1 MNKYLLFLPS
11 KIDYYSKLEFST
23 LRYRVN
29 MLSIRK
35 KNESALIQTFKGLLK
50 DQCYGSQSQLAD
62 ALSEYGFDNMSQA
75 KISRLLSKLGA
86 VKMRNASSQVVYILP
101 DELAIPKTK
110 QAIQS
115 VVVSVKHNNM
125 QIIVK
130 TGIGG
135 APLISRM
142 LDSMGEPA
150 GILGTVAGDDT
161 IFIAPANINNIEQ
174 ITEDIKQILDI

>member
-1 MNKYLLFLPS
+1 
-11 KIDYYSKLEFST
+11 
-23 LRYRVN
+23 
-29 MLSIRK
+29 MLSSRK
-35 KNESALIQTFKGLLK
+35 KNESVLIQTFKGLLK
-50 DQCYGSQSQLAD
+50 DQCYGSQSQLAE
-62 ALSEYGFDNMSQA
+62 ALSEHGFDNMSQA

-86 VKMRNASSQVVYILP
+86 VKMRNTSSQVVYILP
-101 DELAIPKTK
+101 DELAVPKTK

-115 VVVSVKHNNM
+115 VVVSVKHNGV

-142 LDSMGEPA
+142 LDSMGESA

-161 IFIAPANINNIEQ
+161 IFIAPENVDNIDK
-174 ITEDIKQILDI
+174 ITNDIKHILDM

>member
-1 MNKYLLFLPS
+1 MT
-11 KIDYYSKLEFST
+11 ST
-23 LRYRVN
+23 
-29 MLSIRK
+29 RK
-35 KNESALIQTFKGLLK
+35 KNEAELIAAFKALLNE
-50 DQCYGSQSQLAD
+50 QCYGSQSQLAD
-62 ALSEYGFDNMSQA
+62 ALAEQGFKNMSQA

-86 VKMRNASSQVVYILP
+86 VKMRNASDQVVYILP
-101 DELAIPKTK
+101 DELAIPKSR

-142 LDSMGEPA
+142 LDSMGESA
-150 GILGTVAGDDT
+150 GILGTLAGDDT
-161 IFIAPANINNIEQ
+161 IFIAPIDVANIDKT
-174 ITEDIKQILDI
+174 TEDIKRLLDV

>member
-1 MNKYLLFLPS
+1 M
-11 KIDYYSKLEFST
+11 IMT
-23 LRYRVN
+23 
-29 MLSIRK
+29 SIRK
-35 KNESALIQTFKGLLK
+35 KNEAELVIAFKALLHE
-50 DQCYGSQSQLAD
+50 QCYGSQSQLAD
-62 ALSEYGFDNMSQA
+62 ALAEQGFKNMSQA

-86 VKMRNASSQVVYILP
+86 VKMRNASDQVVYILP
-101 DELAIPKTK
+101 DELAIPKSR

-142 LDSMGEPA
+142 LDSMGETA
-150 GILGTVAGDDT
+150 GILGTLAGDDT
-161 IFIAPANINNIEQ
+161 IFIAPSDVNDIDE
-174 ITEDIKQILDI
+174 ITTDIKRLLDV

>member
-1 MNKYLLFLPS
+1 M
-11 KIDYYSKLEFST
+11 
-23 LRYRVN
+23 
-29 MLSIRK
+29 
-35 KNESALIQTFKGLLK
+35 K
-50 DQCYGSQSQLAD
+50 DQRYGSQNH
-62 ALSEYGFDNMSQA
+62 LSESLSIHGYDNISQA

-101 DELAIPKTK
+101 DELAVPRTK

-115 VVVSVKHNNM
+115 VVISVKHNGM

-142 LDSMGEPA
+142 LDSMGESA
-150 GILGTVAGDDT
+150 GILGTLAGDDT
-161 IFIAPANINNIEQ
+161 IFIAPENVEHIDQ
-174 ITEDIKQILDI
+174 ITNDIKRILDM

>member
-1 MNKYLLFLPS
+1 
-11 KIDYYSKLEFST
+11 
-23 LRYRVN
+23 
-29 MLSIRK
+29 MLSSRK

-62 ALSEYGFDNMSQA
+62 ALSENGFENMSQA

-101 DELAIPKTK
+101 DELAVPRTK

-115 VVVSVKHNNM
+115 VVISVKNNGM

-142 LDSMGEPA
+142 LDSMGESA
-150 GILGTVAGDDT
+150 GILGTLAGDDT
-161 IFIAPANINNIEQ
+161 IFIAPASADQ
-174 ITEDIKQILDI
+174 IDKITNDIKQILDM